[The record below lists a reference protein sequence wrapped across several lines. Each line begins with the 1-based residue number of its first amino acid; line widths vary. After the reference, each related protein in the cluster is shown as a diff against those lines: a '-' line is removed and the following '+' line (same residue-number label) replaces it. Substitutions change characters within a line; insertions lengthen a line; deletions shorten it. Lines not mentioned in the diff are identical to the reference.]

1 MHKKFL
7 AFVLPVLGGLAV
19 IGSGFATWVF
29 TDEVGST
36 TVATGTVTVTG
47 LSSAGTLTVN
57 VSDLTLELDQGGAN
71 NVSDLTKGITWKNG
85 DASVTE
91 LRFTFKY
98 DPKDVANLTYNYT
111 LTVANTDASKDVKA
125 LFANTNEVATATEL
139 TMKDDTSTTE
149 PTTDKVGTIT
159 YTLPNE
165 WAAPTEW
172 AAGKKPQSSEE
183 YKNLEALAG
192 GGLIITA
199 TVTVSANAK

>member
-29 TDEVGST
+29 TDEVGRT
-36 TVATGTVTVTG
+36 KVATGTVTVTG
-47 LSSAGTLTVN
+47 LSSAGNLTVD
-57 VSDLTLELDQGGAN
+57 VSDLTLELDQGGAKN
-71 NVSDLTKGITWKNG
+71 ASDLTKGITWKNG

-111 LTVANTDASKDVKA
+111 LTVANTDASKDVKV
-125 LFANTNEVATATEL
+125 LFANTNEVATAKEL
-139 TMKDDTSTTE
+139 TTIEDDTSTTE
-149 PTTDKVGTIT
+149 STTDKIGTII
-159 YTLPNE
+159 YTLPTK
-165 WAAPTEW
+165 WK
-172 AAGKKPQSSEE
+172 AGEKPQSTEE
-183 YKNLEALAG
+183 YNKLKDLAG

-199 TVTVSANAK
+199 TVTVAAE

>member
-36 TVATGTVTVTG
+36 VDATGTVTVTG
-47 LSSAGTLTVN
+47 LSSAGNLTVD
-57 VSDLTLELDQGGAN
+57 VSDLTLELDQGGAKN
-71 NVSDLTKGITWKNG
+71 ASDLTKGITWKNG

-111 LTVANTDASKDVKA
+111 LTVANTDASKDVKV
-125 LFANTNEVATATEL
+125 LFANTNEVATAKEL
-139 TMKDDTSTTE
+139 TTIEDDTSTTE
-149 PTTDKVGTIT
+149 STTDKIGTII
-159 YTLPNE
+159 YTLPTK
-165 WAAPTEW
+165 WK
-172 AAGKKPQSSEE
+172 AGEKPQSTEE
-183 YKNLEALAG
+183 YNKLKDLAG
-192 GGLIITA
+192 GGLKITA
-199 TVTVSANAK
+199 TVTVSAK